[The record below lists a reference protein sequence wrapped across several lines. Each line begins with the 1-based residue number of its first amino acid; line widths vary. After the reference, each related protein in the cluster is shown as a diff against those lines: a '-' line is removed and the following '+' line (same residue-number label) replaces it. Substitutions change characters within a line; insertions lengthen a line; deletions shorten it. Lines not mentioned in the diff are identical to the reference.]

1 MKASK
6 KRKVERTG
14 RAKEEVHLSDRL
26 RRLTDRLAVGL
37 RAFCLG
43 RVRVRGGF
51 SLKGAGGV

>member
-14 RAKEEVHLSDRL
+14 RAEEEVHLSDRL
-26 RRLTDRLAVGL
+26 RLTDRLAVGL
-37 RAFCLG
+37 RAFCLR